1 MRKTLISGLLAA
13 SLLFFGNAAIAQ
25 TPSSPKA
32 SIWTDPGDISS
43 KNLLY
48 GSGGE
53 KDQPRPP
60 VIFEK
65 EDTNGSNP
73 KFDVHD
79 HDGTKWKVKLG
90 VEAKPETVATRLL
103 WAVGYFTEE
112 AYLERELKVDGLP
125 KNLQRGQNLVKA
137 GEARDARLKHHPK
150 HAEKGEEWHWRKN
163 PFSGTRDFNGLRVMM
178 SLINN
183 WDVKDENNAIYQDKK
198 SGEQLYVVTDL
209 GASFGSIGYRLGP
222 GRGKG
227 DLGAYRSSKFITH
240 VHRDYVDFSSPAHS
254 TVIGILGIF
263 SIPDFV
269 TRMRLRWIG
278 RHIPREDAKWIGGLL
293 AQLKPAQIE
302 DAFRSAGYSDKD
314 VAEYSAVVEKRI
326 ADLGKL

>member
-90 VEAKPETVATRLL
+90 VEAKPETVARRLL

-112 AYLERELKVDGLP
+112 AYLERELKVDGVP